1 MEEWEVHPAAREE
14 NPVPDSEG
22 KSKADAETVPPSPLH
37 AYKVLSNDS
46 DVQHPA
52 DIEDDDE
59 LELPH
64 EKH

>member
-1 MEEWEVHPAAREE
+1 MQG
-14 NPVPDSEG
+14 DT
-22 KSKADAETVPPSPLH
+22 D
-37 AYKVLSNDS
+37 KVLSTDP

>member
-1 MEEWEVHPAAREE
+1 M
-14 NPVPDSEG
+14 PDSEG
-22 KSKADAETVPPSPLH
+22 KSKADAETVPPSPMH
-37 AYKVLSNDS
+37 AYKEGRTEDMEGDTDKVLSTDP